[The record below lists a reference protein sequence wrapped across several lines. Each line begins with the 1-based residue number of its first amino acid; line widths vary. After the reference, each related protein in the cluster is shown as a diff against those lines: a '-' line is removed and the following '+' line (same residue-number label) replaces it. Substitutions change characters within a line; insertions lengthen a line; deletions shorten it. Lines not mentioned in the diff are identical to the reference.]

1 MGIWIGITI
10 SFFSLIVVD
19 SYSLTRDIVW
29 LWKFRFFNM
38 DSEWR
43 RDFVIGLINWK
54 CFGRLG
60 VEVELGRDFNCLG
73 VFLLL
78 LWFCEIEFFFEKCI
92 VGNMMWWD
100 GGGVVWLD
108 MRSLFLILKL
118 LIIDGIGRLFI
129 LLLWWFYGGG
139 RVFLDWWFL
148 LLVLFKVV
156 CNLVI

>member
-1 MGIWIGITI
+1 
-10 SFFSLIVVD
+10 
-19 SYSLTRDIVW
+19 
-29 LWKFRFFNM
+29 
-38 DSEWR
+38 
-43 RDFVIGLINWK
+43 
-54 CFGRLG
+54 
-60 VEVELGRDFNCLG
+60 
-73 VFLLL
+73 
-78 LWFCEIEFFFEKCI
+78 
-92 VGNMMWWD
+92 MWWD